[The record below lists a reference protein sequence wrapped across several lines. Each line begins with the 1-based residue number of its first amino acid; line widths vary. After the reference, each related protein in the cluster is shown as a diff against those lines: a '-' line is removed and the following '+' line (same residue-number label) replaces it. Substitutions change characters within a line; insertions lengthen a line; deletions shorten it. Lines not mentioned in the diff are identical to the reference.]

1 MPNLEAKDL
10 LLLALAGFTIFYL
23 ARLWAAV
30 GAQRAESAQ
39 RPAPN
44 VPGLATGFVTNFFD
58 TLGIGSFATTTAIW
72 RQWKMVPDERIPG
85 TLNVGH
91 TLPAIVQAFIFI
103 RLVPVDPLTLFLMIG
118 AAITG
123 SFLGAT
129 VVSGWPRRR
138 IQFGMGGALLAA
150 AILLLFGQ
158 LNIAP
163 AGGELLAL
171 TGTKLVIAVAANLL
185 LGALMTLGIG
195 LYGPCMIVIYLL
207 GMNPLAAFPIMMG
220 SCAFLMPVASARFM
234 KARRIDLS
242 AALGLLVGG
251 LPAVVIAAFIV
262 KSLPLYWIRWLVF
275 VVVVYTAVGMLRAG
289 LKEKTVAAG

>member
-23 ARLWAAV
+23 TRLWAAV
-30 GAQRAESAQ
+30 GAQRAESGP
-39 RPAPN
+39 RPTPN
-44 VPGLATGFVTNFFD
+44 TAGLATGFVTNFFD